1 MSFAKGTG
9 DSVRYWEEYLTI
21 VAATIGAF
29 FLGIILG
36 SKLMSGISEEELN
49 SSSTM
54 LLVINFLPYL
64 LASIALI
71 VSAKITLKRPFL
83 SVITSRESFGWKRFF
98 FAFGLWFLMQTVFL
112 FMAIGSGAP
121 IVFSFSLVDFLLL
134 LLVAI
139 TLVPIQTAFEEVF
152 FRGLLFQWFTK
163 TTGRVGISIALVAIL
178 FGLIHA
184 GNREIAIFGYGIL
197 AYYIISG
204 LFLGLLAHFDDGL
217 ELGMGYHFANNFF
230 LIFVVTNTWQSIQTK
245 ALFTDY
251 SSPSYGWEMWLPLAV
266 LQPALLYTFYRIYR
280 WKNPLK
286 RILE

>member
-1 MSFAKGTG
+1 MSFAKSTG
-9 DSVRYWEEYLTI
+9 ESERYWEQYLTI
-21 VAATIGAF
+21 VAATVGAF

-36 SKLMSGISEEELN
+36 ARLLSGIPKANYESL
-49 SSSTM
+49 ST
-54 LLVINFLPYL
+54 LILVINFLPYL

-71 VSAKITLKRPFL
+71 LSARFTLKRPVL
-83 SVITSRESFGWKRFF
+83 SLITSREKFDWKRFF
-98 FAFGLWFLMQTVFL
+98 FAFGLWFFMQTVFL

-121 IVFSFSLVDFLLL
+121 IVFNFSLVDFFFL

-152 FRGLLFQWFTK
+152 YRGVLFQWFTRS
-163 TTGRVGISIALVAIL
+163 TGKAGIAVFLVAIL
-178 FGLIHA
+178 FGLMHA
-184 GNREIAIFGYGIL
+184 GNKEIAVFGYGVL

-217 ELGMGYHFANNFF
+217 ELGIGYHFANNFF
-230 LIFVVTNTWQSIQTK
+230 LIFIVTNTWQSFQTK
-245 ALFTDY
+245 ALFIDY
-251 SSPSYGWEMWLPLAV
+251 SSPDFGWEMWLPLAV